1 MQQHRCFKSV
11 NKMKA
16 TVVHSLSCGKH
27 HVTHHVIQ
35 AVLAPVQVLFD
46 GRGEKTFAGRN
57 HLTTSWTP
65 IGLERSQVK

>member
-1 MQQHRCFKSV
+1 MQQYRYFKSV

-16 TVVHSLSCGKH
+16 TLVRSLSCGKH

-46 GRGEKTFAGRN
+46 GRGE
-57 HLTTSWTP
+57 TT
-65 IGLERSQVK
+65 